1 MSKEKSTR
9 ENLNMKKREYKE
21 NLYRLFDLEID
32 NLDYIGKINYINK
45 VLLEYQKDNEDKRDT
60 SNKGEKWTDEQLK
73 IILSDAP
80 SVQNSM
86 KYAVLFKR
94 GYGSIEQIYRW
105 STTQNQDLSE
115 RRKEDSFI
123 QQIKRVAKELGLRG

>member
-1 MSKEKSTR
+1 
-9 ENLNMKKREYKE
+9 MKKREYKE

>member
-1 MSKEKSTR
+1 M
-9 ENLNMKKREYKE
+9 
-21 NLYRLFDLEID
+21 DVD

-73 IILSDAP
+73 IILSDVP
-80 SVQNSM
+80 SVQNCM
-86 KYAVLFKR
+86 KYAILFKR

-123 QQIKRVAKELGLRG
+123 RQIKQVAKELGLRG

>member
-123 QQIKRVAKELGLRG
+123 QQIKRVAK

>member
-1 MSKEKSTR
+1 
-9 ENLNMKKREYKE
+9 MKKREYKE
-21 NLYRLFDLEID
+21 NLYRLFDLEVD

-60 SNKGEKWTDEQLK
+60 SNKGKKWTDEQLK

-80 SVQNSM
+80 SVQNCM
-86 KYAVLFKR
+86 KYAILFKR